1 MWQEWIVG
9 VVVALAAVSLLWRYL
24 PRRWRQHAGRWVP
37 ALAPVASKSAGCG
50 GCSGCEGARCA
61 PAVKK
66 P

>member
-9 VVVALAAVSLLWRYL
+9 AVVALAAVSLLWRYL
-24 PRRWRQHAGRWVP
+24 PRRWRQQAGRWVP
-37 ALAPVASKSAGCG
+37 ALAPVASKSVGCG

-61 PAVKK
+61 PALKK

>member
-24 PRRWRQHAGRWVP
+24 PRRWRQQAGHWVP
-37 ALAPVASKSAGCG
+37 ALPPVASKSAGCG
-50 GCSGCEGARCA
+50 GCSGCEGECCA